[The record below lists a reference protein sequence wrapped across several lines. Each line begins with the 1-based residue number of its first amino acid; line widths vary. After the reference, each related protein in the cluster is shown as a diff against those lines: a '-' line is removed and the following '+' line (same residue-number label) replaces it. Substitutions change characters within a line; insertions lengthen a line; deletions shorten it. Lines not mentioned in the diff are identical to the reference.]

1 MGYDMDIDKEY
12 VCTCSL
18 EQKSLQ
24 EKVIRRITKEAYIY
38 VLISF
43 IFNVYL
49 YRQFLDIHGIVNG
62 GRVVAVSIYIDDI
75 GR

>member
-24 EKVIRRITKEAYIY
+24 EKIIERIMNGSLY
-38 VLISF
+38 LC
-43 IFNVYL
+43 FNIL
-49 YRQFLDIHGIVNG
+49 YF
-62 GRVVAVSIYIDDI
+62 
-75 GR
+75 

>member
-1 MGYDMDIDKEY
+1 M
-12 VCTCSL
+12 
-18 EQKSLQ
+18 
-24 EKVIRRITKEAYIY
+24 EAYIY